1 MSRTPRTPRNL
12 QSREN
17 EARTVYVP
25 PSNLPDPE
33 PRPGIVHRWVSLAV
47 LGQPNVTHTQQR
59 FREGWVPVKA
69 EDYPE
74 MQMMQA
80 PSGNIEVGGLVLC
93 AMPKELA
100 DARARYYAQQ
110 TQNQMEAVDQTYMRE
125 EDSRMPLVNETKSS
139 KVSRGTFGS
148 GE

>member
-12 QSREN
+12 ESRDHA
-17 EARTVYVP
+17 ARAVYVP
-25 PSNLPDPE
+25 PSNLPEPE
-33 PRPGIVHRWVSLAV
+33 PRPGSVHRWVSTAV

-74 MQMMQA
+74 MSLMAQ
-80 PSGNIEVGGLVLC
+80 PSGNIEVGGLILC
-93 AMPKELA
+93 VMPKELA
-100 DARARYYAQQ
+100 DARSRYYEDQARG
-110 TQNQMEAVDQTYMRE
+110 QMEAVNQTYMRE
-125 EDSRMPLVNETKSS
+125 EDARMPLVNETKSS
-139 KVSRGTFGS
+139 KISRGSFGS